1 VGLSRGSRK
10 RNLKHRRRNRE
21 ACFKDEAMEKSN
33 LSLDPRILLEVAE
46 DATDEQIRAAY
57 LRKLK
62 QFPPDRSPAEFEQVR
77 DAYELLR
84 DRRQRFRHFLF
95 SIDPLA
101 PLDAVFGSGA
111 SKRKFVGPELWL
123 AVLKEK

>member
-1 VGLSRGSRK
+1 
-10 RNLKHRRRNRE
+10 
-21 ACFKDEAMEKSN
+21 MEKSN
-33 LSLDPRILLEVAE
+33 FSIDPRIVLGVAE

-62 QFPPDRSPAEFEQVR
+62 QFPPDRSPVEFEQVR

-101 PLDAVFGSGA
+101 PLDAVFASGA
-111 SKRKFVGPELWL
+111 SKRKFVGPEPWL